1 MHFFISLLL
10 LMNIDLKK
18 IRTENGELTQSELAE
33 RLGIKLRTIQNYE
46 NGAPIPKSME
56 KLIAYEFNLTAELP
70 ENKPRTKADVFKL
83 LDGLSGRMSAKDAK
97 VLAVIKEEFEKQ
109 DAEKDEFREKY
120 YKTLER
126 LDKLKSYMIKSLDIP
141 EKYLD

>member
-1 MHFFISLLL
+1 
-10 LMNIDLKK
+10 MNIDLKK
-18 IRTENGELTQSELAE
+18 IRTENGGLTQSELAE

-56 KLIAYEFNLTAELP
+56 KLITYEFNLTAELP
-70 ENKPRTKADVFKL
+70 GDKPRTKADVFKL
-83 LDGLSGRMSAKDAK
+83 LDELSERMSARDAK
-97 VLAVIKEEFEKQ
+97 VLATIKEEFEKQ